1 MTPTYDPFTHP
12 ASRVALE
19 VFRLN
24 GALIAAGDAL
34 VAPLGLTSAR
44 WQVLGAIAEAG
55 GGLPTAGIARNMGL
69 TRQSVQRVVDDLSA
83 MDFVR
88 FAPNPHHK
96 RAKLVQLTPE
106 GAMAF
111 AAASACWAPV
121 ADALAAAISSPA
133 LEATAGVLRRLAET
147 LAQQT
152 EARHALAGWTTDPRA
167 HPTEDTP

>member
-1 MTPTYDPFTHP
+1 MEMPFDPFADP
-12 ASRVALE
+12 ASRLVLE

-34 VAPLGLTSAR
+34 VAPLGLSSAR
-44 WQVLGAIAEAG
+44 WQVLGAITEAA

-83 MDFVR
+83 RGLVR

-106 GAMAF
+106 GAAAF
-111 AAASACWAPV
+111 AAASALWAPV
-121 ADALAAAISSPA
+121 ARALAAAVTVPA
-133 LEATAGVLRRLAET
+133 LEEAARVLRRLSAT
-147 LAQQT
+147 LA
-152 EARHALAGWTTDPRA
+152 EPSGAGP
-167 HPTEDTP
+167 